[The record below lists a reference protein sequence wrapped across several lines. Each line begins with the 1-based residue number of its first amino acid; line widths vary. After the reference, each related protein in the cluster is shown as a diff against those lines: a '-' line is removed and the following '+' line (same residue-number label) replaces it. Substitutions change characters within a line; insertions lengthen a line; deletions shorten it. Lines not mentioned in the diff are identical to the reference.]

1 MNQKKILISLSL
13 LCISLWAVNQFYN
26 APENVKELAQLP
38 FNDEPPQKTKHSQQ
52 PEENRSVQETI
63 KSTINAKSNEVTICH
78 QSNPIEIPVTFKKD
92 TSTKNP
98 RTITI
103 VNKITKDDITYKKHW
118 SGHHTPSSFH
128 IKINN
133 EEFMNHPNKKNQRHY
148 RARSTA
154 KVPTT
159 TPTEITIV
167 DNEVDVEIFYEF
179 KVMGVSHRRET
190 KQFST
195 TIPKGTQKLVAQFN
209 WESDSKVLLT
219 PVSEQSL

>member
-1 MNQKKILISLSL
+1 MNQKKILITLSL

-26 APENVKELAQLP
+26 VPENVKELAQLP
-38 FNDEPPQKTKHSQQ
+38 FNDEPEKKTNVVQEAHEHQSMQETKEATCSQQ
-52 PEENRSVQETI
+52 
-63 KSTINAKSNEVTICH
+63 SN
-78 QSNPIEIPVTFKKD
+78 SIEIPVTVKKD
-92 TSTKNP
+92 TSTKSP

-103 VNKITKDDITYKKHW
+103 VNNITKDDITYKKHW
-118 SGHHTPSSFH
+118 SGHYTPSSFH

-133 EEFMNHPNKKNQRHY
+133 EEFMNHPNKKNQRRY
-148 RARSTA
+148 RVRSTA

-179 KVMGVSHRRET
+179 KVMGISHRKET
-190 KQFST
+190 KRFNT
-195 TIPKGTQKLVAQFN
+195 KIPDGTQKLVAQFN

-219 PVSEQSL
+219 PVKEQSL